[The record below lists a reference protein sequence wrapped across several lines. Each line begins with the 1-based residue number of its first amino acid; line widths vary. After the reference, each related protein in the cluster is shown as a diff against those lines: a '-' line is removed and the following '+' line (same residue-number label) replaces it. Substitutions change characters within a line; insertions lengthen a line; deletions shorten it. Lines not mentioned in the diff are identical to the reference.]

1 MVALKQLKLAKN
13 GYIIMS
19 VLFMV
24 LGACLIIWPDCSM
37 AVFCTAVGIMLIV
50 YGLIKI
56 LGYFSRDI
64 YCLAFQFD
72 LAFGV
77 LLAAVGI
84 IIIVRRHVV
93 VNLIFGIFG
102 LLILADAGAVGRDGK
117 NVQLV
122 NIMEFRSF
130 RFRRAGHARQFFV
143 QAEVV
148 LDGDGRVRLV
158 FPLHFHAF
166 LGFHRLV
173 QTVAPAASRHFTARI
188 LVDDDDLAFL
198 DDVFHVFFVNA
209 VGLQQLGGGVQARSR
224 FVKLFG
230 QFIFAAQF
238 VFFRQAR
245 IFVHFRKGGSQIR
258 QHEIFRMA
266 GRDDFP
272 AFFHQVGVVGFSSTV
287 KNISSFSL

>member
-1 MVALKQLKLAKN
+1 MDALKQLKLAKN

-84 IIIVRRHVV
+84 IIIVRRNVV

-102 LLILADAGAVGRDGK
+102 LLILADALFKIQMSIDAKKFGLNLWWVGGGGFG
-117 NVQLV
+117 VFFWWGILLV
-122 NIMEFRSF
+122 AILT
-130 RFRRAGHARQFFV
+130 GV
-143 QAEVV
+143 
-148 LDGDGRVRLV
+148 
-158 FPLHFHAF
+158 
-166 LGFHRLV
+166 LGFLLLIR
-173 QTVAPAASRHFTARI
+173 PFEAAEIMMI
-188 LVDDDDLAFL
+188 LV
-198 DDVFHVFFVNA
+198 
-209 VGLQQLGGGVQARSR
+209 GVS
-224 FVKLFG
+224 VLFEG
-230 QFIFAAQF
+230 ILNLCVA
-238 VFFRQAR
+238 
-245 IFVHFRKGGSQIR
+245 IY
-258 QHEIFRMA
+258 
-266 GRDDFP
+266 
-272 AFFHQVGVVGFSSTV
+272 TV
-287 KNISSFSL
+287 KIIKNQKQDIIDMDEY